1 LESIG
6 ERLKWLRLDKD
17 LNQDEVEEGSTVP
30 RSTLSRAENNQG
42 RSYADTILSL
52 ADYYN
57 ASLEWI
63 LRGKGHPY
71 LDVVTEFPPDL
82 MKLIE
87 TYHQLDE
94 RNRYVLLANATFL
107 NDYKNNLNY
116 ISSDADHVHK
126 DHPPCPEVIK
136 EEKRV
141 YLPVLGTVAAG
152 MPIMADE
159 FLEGFLP
166 VPAKK
171 IKKNTYIVRAQ
182 GESMID
188 AGIQNGDLIMIIPQ
202 PSVEQGEMAL
212 VKVDGNV
219 TIKKFY
225 LYDHEI
231 RLRPA
236 NETMEDIVIT
246 DLAKV
251 TVLGKVIG
259 VIAAEE
265 ANITMRHEFN
275 GEEDQ

>member
-1 LESIG
+1 METFG
-6 ERLKWLRLDKD
+6 ERVRKSRKEKGITL
-17 LNQDEVEEGSTVP
+17 ETVEEVTG
-30 RSTLSRAENNQG
+30 LSNSN
-42 RSYADTILSL
+42 LSKIERNKISPSLDAAVLISNCLNESLDYL
-52 ADYYN
+52 AKGIVKYN
-57 ASLEWI
+57 
-63 LRGKGHPY
+63 
-71 LDVVTEFPPDL
+71 
-82 MKLIE
+82 E
-87 TYHQLDE
+87 TDE
-94 RNRYVLLANATFL
+94 RQQKFAEAYILLNESNKHALEAYTAFL
-107 NDYKNNLNY
+107 LSNQQDIL
-116 ISSDADHVHK
+116 DHALTK
-126 DHPPCPEVIK
+126 KRKQDSALEPDIIK

-202 PSVEQGEMAL
+202 PSVEQGETAL

-236 NETMEDIVIT
+236 NETMEDIVVT

-251 TVLGKVIG
+251 KVLGKVVG
-259 VIAAEE
+259 VIPAEE

-275 GEEDQ
+275 GEED